1 MHLMCGYSILTGSQV
16 CVLSQVAIYCT
27 VHTGFI
33 CLQLTN
39 ISCFCASLDNVRNN
53 HDFSRVHKKT
63 KVSRHIPI
71 IYLLPLSMEKCEE
84 GARKLIPS
92 GYVSQGLNALRT
104 HDKALKHLIGNSPV
118 PPKDHC
124 NCSFQIRK
132 YD

>member
-1 MHLMCGYSILTGSQV
+1 MCCRKLLFIVLFTLVSFVYNLPTFLVSVLVSIMLEITM
-16 CVLSQVAIYCT
+16 
-27 VHTGFI
+27 
-33 CLQLTN
+33 
-39 ISCFCASLDNVRNN
+39 ISLEY
-53 HDFSRVHKKT
+53 T

-71 IYLLPLSMEKCEE
+71 ICLLPLSMEKCEE